1 MPAQIR
7 ELREDDELEA
17 ELDLRH
23 RAFGPVDDGDRP
35 VSLDDVQASVAAGRI
50 LGVLHGSAL
59 VGTARFHDM
68 QQWWHGRSLPMA
80 GVAGVKMA
88 PEERGRGTGRALM
101 IRLLA
106 VIAARGYPVSAL
118 FPSTA
123 PFYRSLGWEVAGGLY
138 ETVLPARS
146 LFPLLAPDTA
156 LASPGTGQRALPPAV
171 RRAGPDDAAEI
182 IALTGRV
189 HASAR
194 DCGPNTR
201 DAESVRR
208 WLGDRSMFTYLAPD
222 GFLAYGWHDGT
233 DEILVRQ
240 AIAGSAGTA
249 RALWGIVASH
259 ATMAKTVRAFVGPQD
274 PVGWLTSE
282 PEAEISRREAW
293 MLRVI
298 DAPAA
303 IGARGFPAAASL
315 SVLLHLDDA
324 ALPANSG
331 EWELAVSGGQGTLT
345 PFRTQSA
352 PQLPPAAPVRLGARG
367 FAALYA
373 GIPLPTLRRAGLAAG
388 GDPDADA
395 ALDCAFGGAPFMVDH
410 F

>member
-1 MPAQIR
+1 M
-7 ELREDDELEA
+7 
-17 ELDLRH
+17 
-23 RAFGPVDDGDRP
+23 
-35 VSLDDVQASVAAGRI
+35 
-50 LGVLHGSAL
+50 
-59 VGTARFHDM
+59 
-68 QQWWHGRSLPMA
+68 
-80 GVAGVKMA
+80 
-88 PEERGRGTGRALM
+88 
-101 IRLLA
+101 
-106 VIAARGYPVSAL
+106 
-118 FPSTA
+118 
-123 PFYRSLGWEVAGGLY
+123 
-138 ETVLPARS
+138 
-146 LFPLLAPDTA
+146 
-156 LASPGTGQRALPPAV
+156 

-240 AIAGSAGTA
+240 AIAGSAETA

-274 PVGWLTSE
+274 PVGWLTRE
-282 PEAEISRREAW
+282 PEAQITRREPW
-293 MLRVI
+293 MLRVV

-315 SVLLHLDDA
+315 SVALHLDDA

-331 EWELAVSGGQGTLT
+331 EWKLAVSGGQGILT

-352 PQLPPAAPVRLGARG
+352 PQLPSAAPVRLGARG

-388 GDPDADA
+388 GNPDADA
-395 ALDCAFGGAPFMVDH
+395 ALDCAFGGAPFMVDY